1 MNLNMD
7 HLISRASRFIRREKL
22 YFFLLIFVLLVS
34 ISLSFLSQ
42 ILVDTGMSELFVE
55 GEAAEEIIPPEKVE
69 EAFTADPT
77 LYIIFLAIVLFLLLF
92 CLVGIILDVLYL
104 YLNQTGES
112 LIGRTRPP
120 ECVKWEFWDICK
132 AVIIFLFA
140 QRVLL
145 FAELFVFR
153 AVPFLEDKDNLRL
166 MMSATIAD
174 IAVISAIL
182 FYVLKERRQ
191 KVDSLGLTPKRFFVN
206 IRYGI
211 LAYVGLMPI
220 LAVVMFGT
228 TNLFRYFNIPV
239 EPQPVLIILKEETH
253 IPSLVYMCFFTSLL
267 GPVLEEI
274 FFRGFLYGVLKKRAG
289 VFWGIFLSAAFFAYI
304 HANLA
309 SFFPILCLGILL
321 AYLYE
326 RTGSLIPSITV
337 HAIHNSL
344 SLAFLLF
351 IKSVVG

>member
-1 MNLNMD
+1 MRPFMRD
-7 HLISRASRFIRREKL
+7 AISGILPFVRREKF
-22 YFFLLIFVLLVS
+22 YFFLLLFVLLVTVF
-34 ISLSFLSQ
+34 INSLGQ
-42 ILVDTGMSELFVE
+42 ILADTVIFVQD
-55 GEAAEEIIPPEKVE
+55 GHPEEVIPLDRLE
-69 EAFTADPT
+69 ESFTSNPVI
-77 LYIIFLAIVLFLLLF
+77 YIAFLAIILLILLF
-92 CLVGIILDVLYL
+92 CLVGMILDILYL
-104 YLNQTGES
+104 YLTQTGETLLGQTRS
-112 LIGRTRPP
+112 LEPA
-120 ECVKWEFWDICK
+120 KWGFWDICK

-153 AVPFLEDKDNLRL
+153 AVPFLEDRHNLRL
-166 MMSATIAD
+166 MLSATIAD
-174 IAVISAIL
+174 IAVISAVL
-182 FYVLKERRQ
+182 FYVRAERRQ
-191 KVDSLGLTPKRFFVN
+191 ALSSLGLTAKGFLVN
-206 IRYGI
+206 IRYGV
-211 LAYVGLMPI
+211 LSYVGLMPV
-220 LAVVMFGT
+220 LAAVMFGSS
-228 TNLFRYFNIPV
+228 NLFRYFNIPV

-274 FFRGFLYGVLKKRAG
+274 FFRGFVYGVLRKRTG
-289 VFWGIFLSAAFFAYI
+289 VFWGIVLSAAFFAYI

-326 RTGSLIPSITV
+326 KTGSLIPSITV

-351 IKSVVG
+351 LRHVAG